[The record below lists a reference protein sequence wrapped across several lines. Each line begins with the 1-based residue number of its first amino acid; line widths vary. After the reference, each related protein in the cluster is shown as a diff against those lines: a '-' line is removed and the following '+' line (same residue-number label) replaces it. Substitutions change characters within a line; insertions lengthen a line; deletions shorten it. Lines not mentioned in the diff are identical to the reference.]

1 MNKKIVNKEEKKNVK
16 KDTLIIE
23 ERGFQAP
30 LPKEDGYQ
38 NE

>member
-1 MNKKIVNKEEKKNVK
+1 MSKKIVNKKRKETVE